1 MPSRIAPAQ
10 SLPATIRP
18 MLARLARLPFD
29 SADHIFELKWDGI
42 RALAF
47 VADGRIRLQNR
58 NLDDI
63 TERFPELKKLAS
75 SVEADRVVLDGE
87 LVCFDDE
94 GHPSLERMQRRI
106 RRHEQGR
113 AVRTPAVHFIAFDL
127 LMISGRSMMSEPLVQ
142 RKNVLHNILQPTA
155 LAQACEFIES
165 DGKDFF
171 QATCDLGLEGI
182 VAKEKAGRYLPG
194 RRSTSW
200 LKVKRI
206 RESEFVVGGYAFGGE
221 HGEIVG
227 SLLLGLYDER
237 QRLAFVGQVDV
248 DLPRAEAKELLR
260 GLQSLH
266 DADSPF
272 RHPPHLLKFI
282 HWCRPELVCRVEYG
296 EFTPDGKLHYPVYL
310 MLRDDKPPI
319 DCRIVDAHGW
329 PSELRHMA

>member
-18 MLARLARLPFD
+18 MLARLAQLPFD

-47 VADGRIRLQNR
+47 VAGGRTRLQNR

-63 TERFPELKKLAS
+63 TDRFPELKKLAS

-94 GHPSLERMQRRI
+94 GHPSLERMLRRI
-106 RRHEQGR
+106 RPHEQGR
-113 AVRTPAVHFIAFDL
+113 AVRRPAVHFIAFDL
-127 LMISGRSMMSEPLVQ
+127 LMIGGHSMMSEPLVQ
-142 RKNVLHNILQPTA
+142 RKNVLHDILQPTA

-194 RRSTSW
+194 KRSTSW

-206 RESEFVVGGYAFGGE
+206 RESEFVIGGYAFGGE
-221 HGEIVG
+221 HGELVG

-266 DADSPF
+266 ATDCPF
-272 RHPPHLLKFI
+272 GHPPHLLKFI

-296 EFTPDGKLHYPVYL
+296 EFTLDGMLRYPVYL
-310 MLRDDKPPI
+310 TLRDDKPLI

-329 PSELRHMA
+329 PSDLRHMA